1 MTLRQSEMKYESSF
15 MSCVFGEASTF
26 VKEEEEEE
34 EEKGGRGLI
43 RRVWEQEEGV
53 LITERPEFFIMIISV
68 WCVWEATCEGEE
80 EESCA
85 SKADNWDSSYI

>member
-1 MTLRQSEMKYESSF
+1 

-43 RRVWEQEEGV
+43 RRV
-53 LITERPEFFIMIISV
+53 
-68 WCVWEATCEGEE
+68 
-80 EESCA
+80 
-85 SKADNWDSSYI
+85 